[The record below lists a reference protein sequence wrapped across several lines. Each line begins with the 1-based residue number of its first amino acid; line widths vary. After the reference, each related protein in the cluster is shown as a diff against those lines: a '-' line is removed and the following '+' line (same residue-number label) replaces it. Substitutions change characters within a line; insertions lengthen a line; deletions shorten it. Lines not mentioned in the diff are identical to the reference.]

1 MKARAILDLI
11 LQFVDL
17 KASAAWYDNDVLQ
30 KCVRRDIISEFREY
44 LELLISRIT
53 RHARHGKKHDHDLT
67 SLTFVADLM
76 N

>member
-11 LQFVDL
+11 LQFVYL
-17 KASAAWYDNDVLQ
+17 KACAAWYDNDVLQ
-30 KCVRRDIISEFREY
+30 KRVRRDIISEFREY

-67 SLTFVADLM
+67 SVTFVADLM

>member
-17 KASAAWYDNDVLQ
+17 KASAAWNDNDVLQ

-44 LELLISRIT
+44 LELLISY
-53 RHARHGKKHDHDLT
+53 
-67 SLTFVADLM
+67 
-76 N
+76 